1 MERGLYV
8 HPISKTGSAHSSD
21 RGQASARSAGSATVA
36 CGRPVAPA
44 ATLLMVLIIVGVIF
58 VLGMAAITSAIRTTR
73 VGENYVAAAVARQ
86 AAQTGIAVADRRL
99 VHPWYDG
106 YTIGQDWPGT
116 GSSDIM
122 PACADGRGGP
132 SDMYSAVPVASTADQ
147 HTVTSNGLAVIAGGS
162 PGLPSNVAAVRTVQA
177 VFDKPKVR
185 VPYLIL
191 AGGDLAVRPNIHVND
206 GIFCN
211 GDLTIGFGA
220 LVAGDVY
227 ATGAIFN
234 FGQVSGSEFPGQ
246 PASPLPPILYDG
258 YRPSYDYNGM
268 DCNAIE
274 LGKSLEAEPP
284 MGMPNNPNNVFY
296 SKHDPDFKL
305 KDGVI
310 IDGGTLIIKYS
321 LIIEGD
327 VTVTATPGFPA
338 LIIDRDL
345 ILTDGCT
352 LTTEGLVQVG
362 REVKGTGSGELS
374 INATW
379 QHKGPI
385 VFKGSQGFDSNLAS
399 DIQIIYRAD
408 RVDIQPVGRMVLP
421 LIPRSYTETP

>member
-1 MERGLYV
+1 MERGPCV

-21 RGQASARSAGSATVA
+21 SRRVLIGSALA
-36 CGRPVAPA
+36 AGGRRRPA
-44 ATLLMVLIIVGVIF
+44 ASGATLLMVLIIVGIIF
-58 VLGMAAITSAIRTTR
+58 VLGTAAMTSAIRTTQ
-73 VGENYVAAAVARQ
+73 VGENYAAAAVALQ

-106 YTIGQDWPGT
+106 YTICEDWPGN
-116 GSSDIM
+116 GRFDMLPDCSDGLG
-122 PACADGRGGP
+122 GRY
-132 SDMYSAVPVASTADQ
+132 DMYYSITVASTVDQ
-147 HTVTSNGLAVIAGGS
+147 HTVTSSGLAVIAGRD
-162 PGLPSNVAAVRTVQA
+162 PGMPDNVGATRTIQA
-177 VFDKPKVR
+177 VFDKPKVQ
-185 VPYLIL
+185 VPYSIL
-191 AGGDLAVRPNIHVND
+191 ADGDLTIRPNIHVNGD
-206 GIFCN
+206 IFCN
-211 GDLTIGFGA
+211 GDLAIAFTA

-234 FGQVSGSEFPGQ
+234 FGQVAGSEFPGQ
-246 PASPLPPILYDG
+246 PASPLPPILYYG

-268 DCNAIE
+268 DCDATE
-274 LGKSLEAEPP
+274 LGKSLETEPP

-296 SKHDPDFKL
+296 SNHDPDFKL
-305 KDGVI
+305 KNGVTI
-310 IDGGTLIIKYS
+310 NGGTVITMCS

-327 VTVTATPGFPA
+327 VTITATPGFPA
-338 LIIDRDL
+338 LIINRDL

-352 LTTEGLVQVG
+352 LKTEGLVQVG

-374 INATW
+374 ANAVW
-379 QHKGPI
+379 QHIGPV

-399 DIQIIYRAD
+399 DVQIIYRAD